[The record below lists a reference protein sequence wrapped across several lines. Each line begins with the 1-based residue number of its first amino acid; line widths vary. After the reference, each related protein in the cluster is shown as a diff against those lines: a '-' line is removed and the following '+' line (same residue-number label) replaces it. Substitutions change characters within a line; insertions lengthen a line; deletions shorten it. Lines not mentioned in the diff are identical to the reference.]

1 MSIFQAIIMGIV
13 QGVTE
18 FLPISSSGHLAL
30 IKNILGV
37 NTDSGILFDILLHV
51 ATLIA
56 IALVYSRDV
65 IKLLTEFFK
74 IIGDIFVNAQRAF
87 QNLFAQGDPLPYRRL
102 ATSSYR
108 RFVILLLITTIPT
121 GILGVALKGVVEG
134 VSGNLLVTGICLL
147 GSGGILFLSDYI
159 MERHKK
165 PKDASWGDAAVIGV
179 GQGISTLPGIS
190 RSGTTITACLLCGFE
205 KKFAVKYSFIASM
218 PAVLGALILELFD
231 LEGGITGSEVAACI
245 LGMIFALIV
254 GFVVL
259 KFMIRLVMKGYFKY
273 FAFYCFGIGAISIIA
288 YIILL

>member
-179 GQGISTLPGIS
+179 AQGVATLPGLT
-190 RSGTTITACLLCGFE
+190 RSGSTIVAAMLCGFD

-231 LEGGITGSEVAACI
+231 LEGGITGSEVAAYI
-245 LGMIFALIV
+245 LGMIFALLV